1 MPTRRRTGTETRG
14 FVPRRA
20 VASSVPGAPP
30 AALHFGMPADDAPAP
45 GARPTIGRAGRRLP
59 AAVGAADVAA
69 GGSTPWAIASLVAV
83 NLMPLIGVLGFG
95 WSTFDLMALYWFEN
109 GIVGLFAVLK
119 ILLSRGDGDGPGAF
133 LGRLFTAGFFTLHYG
148 AFWSVHGLFVMTLF
162 GGPADRAFGAMDLPF
177 GFFFGGVGIAGI
189 ALQGGLLLAAM
200 GLLASHAVSFVGNVV
215 VKGEDLERTARDLM
229 SQPYGRVVVLHVT
242 LVLGGFLVLGTGGA
256 TAALALFVLLKTG
269 VDLAAHLRVHR
280 ARTD

>member
-1 MPTRRRTGTETRG
+1 
-14 FVPRRA
+14 
-20 VASSVPGAPP
+20 
-30 AALHFGMPADDAPAP
+30 MPADDASSP
-45 GARPTIGRAGRRLP
+45 GARPVIGRAGRRSP
-59 AAVGAADVAA
+59 AAVVAA
-69 GGSTPWAIASLVAV
+69 EVDTGGSTPWAIASLVAV

-119 ILLSRGDGDGPGAF
+119 ILLSRGDGDGPGAT
-133 LGRLFTAGFFTLHYG
+133 LGRLFAAGFFTLHYG

-177 GFFFGGVGIAGI
+177 GFGGVGIAGV

-200 GLLASHAVSFVGNVV
+200 GLFVSHAVSFVGNVV
-215 VKGEDLERTARDLM
+215 LKGEDLERTARELM
-229 SQPYGRVVVLHVT
+229 AQPYGRVVVLHVT
-242 LVLGGFLVLGTGGA
+242 LVVGGFLVLGTGGA

-269 VDLAAHLRVHR
+269 VDLAAHLRAHR
-280 ARTD
+280 ARAG

>member
-1 MPTRRRTGTETRG
+1 MTL
-14 FVPRRA
+14 
-20 VASSVPGAPP
+20 APP
-30 AALHFGMPADDAPAP
+30 AALHSGMPADDAPAP
-45 GARPTIGRAGRRLP
+45 GARPLIGRAGRRS
-59 AAVGAADVAA
+59 AARVVADGAAA
-69 GGSTPWAIASLVAV
+69 GGSTPWAVASLVAV
-83 NLMPLIGVLGFG
+83 NLMPLVGVLGFG

-109 GIVGLFAVLK
+109 GIIGLFAVLK
-119 ILLSRGDGDGPGAF
+119 ILLSRGDGNGPGAV

-162 GGPADRAFGAMDLPF
+162 GGPANRALGAMDLPL
-177 GFFFGGVGIAGI
+177 GFFFGGVGIAGV

-200 GLLASHAVSFVGNVV
+200 GLFASHAVSFVGNVV
-215 VKGEDLERTARDLM
+215 LKGEDLERTARELM

-242 LVLGGFLVLGTGGA
+242 LVLGGFLVLGLGGA

-280 ARTD
+280 AEKG